1 MLEKSKIKGFIEDL
15 EIEIDNI
22 EGKDSKSL
30 RIRNLLSNA
39 VEAGKTYDAYF
50 TSTNARK
57 FESAVEA
64 CEEELGRKIHRY
76 EPYDFDEED
85 VDDLITE
92 YEATL
97 ESVKNVYEEETS
109 KGRLTGYALKEGEGF
124 FNACTKDI
132 KLVIAALEKYKA
144 EPNSKN
150 AKKVTKAVEE
160 YRKVAD
166 NILAFYNN
174 DKKKDKPT
182 AKGIWGKVK
191 NSALDMDPKKALK
204 NMGGCLRW
212 AFYLFAAALIVDQFL
227 TVGPALAAFVSV
239 GTTLGIAGCAVG
251 LVYNGGKFI
260 INKTLKGKDFVV
272 GRDPIA
278 IKRKLAGA
286 LDKNKGKG
294 KDAKVVERKIPRAE
308 ATESEKETR
317 TKKEKHDSFFEL
329 LEDCLKGILIE
340 ESGKIKINSD
350 RVKMVKD
357 LLSNPSEY
365 YVNPAEINGDETVAK
380 LRAIVDL
387 YDLLKVIPNDAKDIV
402 TVMDQSVIQKCL
414 TAFDNFLATDLT
426 VNGKKFTNEDKIN
439 LIGRERYSTMKV
451 AYAYKFVA
459 VMDKI
464 NRENKCTE
472 SDYYEAQN
480 LYKLLS
486 ADQKARYA
494 RRCEFY
500 ERIEQLYELGKFLE
514 MSEEDMREMTVAEL
528 KAKDTW
534 GTEIIGYFMS
544 NEGGEEF
551 IRSVIPR
558 SVSKFDKFNRV
569 LMSRGIYEFEAEV
582 PHAPNPYEG
591 IPYEDLPFEE
601 PPHADK
607 PKPVCEVIE
616 SEYPQIVGDNFILRI
631 NLPLGIDNVGE
642 LDESFISFNSVQLRN
657 MDRQLYIA
665 GTPLKAGKTIIP
677 LLDRDGNKVVEVII
691 NSREKVVVR
700 TANPFEGMHE
710 PRDPLPEAKPEE
722 AKPAEDKPKTRR
734 KKSVRDTLPRVQADY
749 STFKSEQ
756 LAEVYRSALK
766 EMEIAH
772 DDMDSIEF
780 RRGLSK
786 ALKIFDYAS
795 KNSLMAMFSAEDV
808 KKVKE
813 YYDEYK
819 THVAGKTK

>member
-30 RIRNLLSNA
+30 KIRNLLSNA

-57 FESAVEA
+57 FERAVEA
-64 CEEELGRKIHRY
+64 CEEELERKIHRY

-92 YEATL
+92 YQATL

-109 KGRLTGYALKEGEGF
+109 KGRLTGYALKEGKGF
-124 FNACTKDI
+124 FDACTKDI

-212 AFYLFAAALIVDQFL
+212 AFYLFAAALVVDQFL

-239 GTTLGIAGCAVG
+239 GTTLGIAGCAIG

-278 IKRKLAGA
+278 IKRKLASA

-294 KDAKVVERKIPRAE
+294 KDAKVVERKVPRAE
-308 ATESEKETR
+308 AAESEKETR

-365 YVNPAEINGDETVAK
+365 FVSSDEINGDETVAK
-380 LRAIVDL
+380 LRAIIDL
-387 YDLLKVIPNDAKDIV
+387 YDLLKVIPTDAKDIV
-402 TVMDQSVIQKCL
+402 TVMDQSVIQRCL
-414 TAFDNFLATDLT
+414 TAFDNFLAVDLT
-426 VNGKKFTNEDKIN
+426 VNGKKLTEDDKTN
-439 LIGRERYSTMKV
+439 LIGRERYGTMKV
-451 AYAYKFVA
+451 AYVYKFVA
-459 VMDKI
+459 IMDKI

-472 SDYYEAQN
+472 SYFYEAQN
-480 LYKLLS
+480 LYKILPD
-486 ADQKARYA
+486 DQKTRYA
-494 RRCEFY
+494 SRCKFY
-500 ERIEQLYELGKFLE
+500 EKIVQLYELGKFLE

-569 LMSRGIYEFEAEV
+569 LMSRGIYVFEAEV

-591 IPYEDLPFEE
+591 IPHEE

-616 SEYPQIVGDNFILRI
+616 SEYTQVVGENFILRI
-631 NLPLGIDNVGE
+631 DLPLGVYDIGD
-642 LDESFISFNSVQLRN
+642 LDESVISFNSVQLRN
-657 MDRQLYIA
+657 VDRQLYIA
-665 GTPLKAGKTIIP
+665 GTPLKAGKTTIP
-677 LLDRDGNKVVEVII
+677 LLDVSGNKVVEVII

-700 TANPFEGMHE
+700 TENPFEGMHE
-710 PRDPLPEAKPEE
+710 PRDPLPEE
-722 AKPAEDKPKTRR
+722 AKPAEEDKPKTRR

-795 KNSLMAMFSAEDV
+795 KNSLMAMFSADDV